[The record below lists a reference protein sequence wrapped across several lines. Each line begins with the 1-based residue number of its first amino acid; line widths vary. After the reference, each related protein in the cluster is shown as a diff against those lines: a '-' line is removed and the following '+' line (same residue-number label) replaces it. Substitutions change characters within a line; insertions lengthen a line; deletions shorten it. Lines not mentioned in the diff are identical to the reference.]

1 MVELYI
7 LERERE
13 QAEAAWEGRWQKEFR
28 RMRRAERQERRA
40 TGGPVAWLRGLF
52 TRASQPPALDRG

>member
-13 QAEAAWEGRWQKEFR
+13 QVRTAWEGRWQAEWR
-28 RMRRAERQERRA
+28 RARRAERSERGS
-40 TGGPVAWLRGLF
+40 TGGPVAWLRGLL
-52 TRASQPPALDRG
+52 TGTNRPSAVGRG